1 MLLIF
6 ISINQSVYRALVLPL
21 TKALCKE
28 HDLFAQKF
36 YNPAETWKRQQIN
49 NNETLVP
56 RLNYNQQEKGQ

>member
-28 HDLFAQKF
+28 HDLFAQKV
-36 YNPAETWKRQQIN
+36 YNPAET
-49 NNETLVP
+49 
-56 RLNYNQQEKGQ
+56 